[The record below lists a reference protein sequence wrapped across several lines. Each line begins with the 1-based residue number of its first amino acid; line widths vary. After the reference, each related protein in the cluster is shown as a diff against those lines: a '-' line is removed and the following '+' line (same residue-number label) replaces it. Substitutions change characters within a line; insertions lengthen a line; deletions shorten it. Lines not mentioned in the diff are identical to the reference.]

1 MNAGE
6 LEDLAL
12 WATLWGPELLRAEG
26 WEGDPYTYGPVELTG
41 GEGAAMGYTQAREPS
56 EDFAAFVTRAGLRTR
71 NRVIGANEGQSELF
85 KVTSEG
91 AQRLAVQRYRLSNFT
106 SLDRIVEVAL
116 PAAVGMALTGG
127 LATAL
132 SPAVA
137 AAGVPA
143 GAVPGVARV
152 AAGAGLQLVQTG
164 RINPEAVG
172 RSALMQALGP
182 GAGAARGVTT
192 MGEDWG
198 ILNANMGEFGGINY
212 SMPFEGD
219 ASSLEPFPPSWGTA
233 ATEDRGYIPSPA
245 PDDVYADSWGTAS
258 IEDRGYVPQLPI
270 EPSGSV
276 EPTTPAAPPP
286 VATPQPPAP
295 TSRDWSLD
303 TLIQKTT
310 GAALSAISVV
320 RAWEARKLPVNTTA
334 RTADA
339 SGNITMARAD
349 GNIYTR
355 TASGQVSATRAPV
368 GLPQTTVEGFII
380 VNNGDGTFTRI
391 DPSGARDVL
400 RYGAMPS
407 AAAGGVPVTMGGMNQ
422 STLLYLAG
430 AAALFL
436 VLRK

>member
-41 GEGAAMGYTQAREPS
+41 GEGPAMGYTQAREPS
-56 EDFAAFVTRAGLRTR
+56 QEFAAFVTRAGLRTR
-71 NRVIGANEGQSELF
+71 NRVVGANEGQSELF
-85 KVTSEG
+85 KVTNEG

-116 PAAVGMALTGG
+116 PAVVGMALTGG

-132 SPAVA
+132 TPAVA
-137 AAGVPA
+137 AVGVPA

-164 RINPEAVG
+164 RINPETVA
-172 RSALMQALGP
+172 RSALTQALGP
-182 GAGAARGVTT
+182 GAGAARGVAT
-192 MGEDWG
+192 MDDYG
-198 ILNANMGEFGGINY
+198 IMNY
-212 SMPFEGD
+212 DTGMDAGVVGD
-219 ASSLEPFPPSWGTA
+219 MEPIPPSWGTA
-233 ATEDRGYIPSPA
+233 AAEDRGYIPSPA